1 MWQQDKG
8 EVMEQFKPFMAR
20 FTPST
25 DLISKEQAVRLL
37 GKELL
42 AVSESEIKDIR
53 VTQVTTELTGRV
65 KTTSI
70 ELKNGTE
77 VYLGTKNRE
86 YILWD

>member
-1 MWQQDKG
+1 MK
-8 EVMEQFKPFMAR
+8 QFKPFMAR